1 MQDLYHLEADLP
13 SKDVKIKQLENTI
26 EELQSE
32 LEMKSREIDKL
43 KKDNKT
49 IINKYFHQKENK
61 TSNEEDSP
69 KPSVH
74 DDTLRSRNENKA
86 KEMKYPKERDRKPL
100 ILPKLLQ
107 GDMGHKY
114 VCMYSMCYTCTYVY
128 Y

>member
-49 IINKYFHQKENK
+49 LVNKYFHQKEIK
-61 TSNEEDSP
+61 TSDSEISP

-74 DDTLRSRNENKA
+74 DDALESRNENKA
-86 KEMKYPKERDRKPL
+86 KEMEYPKERDQEPLTFPKP
-100 ILPKLLQ
+100 LQ
-107 GDMGHKY
+107 GDEVHM
-114 VCMYSMCYTCTYVY
+114 
-128 Y
+128 